1 MATLGSSAR
10 GAAQALT
17 EVVRCEVRLA
27 KAEMKDASGKLGHR
41 ALRVA
46 AFGILALLGVPPFLA
61 FLVLGLGS
69 LLGGIYWLS
78 ALIVSLVLFAVGG
91 TLAYRGFSKLREEQE
106 FLPETRST
114 LAEMTEMT
122 HRRSA

>member
-61 FLVLGLGS
+61 FLVLGLG
-69 LLGGIYWLS
+69 
-78 ALIVSLVLFAVGG
+78 V
-91 TLAYRGFSKLREEQE
+91 FSVA
-106 FLPETRST
+106 ST
-114 LAEMTEMT
+114 G
-122 HRRSA
+122 